1 MTAGIAP
8 QKRESDRAALTAF
21 GESADR
27 DRRLSE
33 EIRGRLFHNS
43 WQDFSI
49 PTVRPGGSVR
59 LGGEVRMQQYR
70 CGVIIVL
77 GALAMS
83 ACAAAPRARPLPT
96 GRVEEGPNSTTAV
109 RKQFE
114 GHWALVS
121 FSVNGAD
128 GRQTPVDATGD
139 LTFDG
144 FGVLQVQYKM
154 SDAGLKALASVGVT
168 SPNPVI
174 STTGRVVIDTQQNR
188 ITYIGDDFEER
199 ALGFD
204 PKLAAA
210 RANPFAL
217 ERIRYYKLDAGMLTL
232 STRYED
238 GKDAAVSQWKRAP

>member
-1 MTAGIAP
+1 MY
-8 QKRESDRAALTAF
+8 Q
-21 GESADR
+21 
-27 DRRLSE
+27 
-33 EIRGRLFHNS
+33 H
-43 WQDFSI
+43 
-49 PTVRPGGSVR
+49 
-59 LGGEVRMQQYR
+59 R
-70 CGVIIVL
+70 CGVIIVF

-96 GRVEEGPNSTTAV
+96 ERVESTNATTAA

-114 GHWALVS
+114 GHWSLVS
-121 FSVNGAD
+121 FKVNAPD
-128 GRQTPVDATGD
+128 GRQINVDATGD
-139 LTFDG
+139 LNFDA

-217 ERIRYYKLDAGMLTL
+217 ERIRYYKLGDDGMLTL
-232 STRYED
+232 STHYDD
-238 GKDAAVSQWKRAP
+238 GKDANVSQWKRSP